1 MKEPCVL
8 VPASDLIELIE
19 AWEKQKKNY
28 SLKCS
33 DKFAW
38 YYQQA
43 FKNLRR
49 FNRRTMQD
57 S

>member
-19 AWEKQKKNY
+19 SWEKQKKNY

-43 FKNLRR
+43 SKNLRR
-49 FNRRTMQD
+49 FNRRTMTD